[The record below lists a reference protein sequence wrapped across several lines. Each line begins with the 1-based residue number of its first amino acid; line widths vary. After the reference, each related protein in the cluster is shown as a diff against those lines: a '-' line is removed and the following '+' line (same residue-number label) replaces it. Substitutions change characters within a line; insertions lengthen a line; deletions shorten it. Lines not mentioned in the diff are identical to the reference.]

1 MATDN
6 GRINAAINSV
16 KAIDYD
22 GPVRGDALAVLEK
35 LKCAEGQWRRKNAQ
49 RLDELVNQL
58 ADQKRLRTG
67 KNLGFLRCAADYQD
81 APLGTVISKRFGS
94 GWWKKVH
101 DAWIDENGTVM
112 PGAHIATAPREV
124 RKWGD
129 L

>member
-1 MATDN
+1 MATDE
-6 GRINAAINSV
+6 GRIKAAINSI
-16 KAIDYD
+16 KALDYQEY
-22 GPVRGDALAVLEK
+22 GTKQVLSHLGALLWSVRKHQAEREKDRQKAPALESR
-35 LKCAEGQWRRKNAQ
+35 E
-49 RLDELVNQL
+49 
-58 ADQKRLRTG
+58 QK
-67 KNLGFLRCAADYQD
+67 FLRCAADYQD
-81 APLGTVISKRFGS
+81 VPLGTVLYKRFGS